1 MPGAS
6 SCLHENSGPVAIHG
20 LRHAQVVDVFI
31 RCSTVPI
38 AVVAPMYAPFY
49 DSTAR
54 ERLPETD
61 PLLSFSVRRRA
72 AHCSH
77 AVWWGKC
84 CKLWMDTMVKWGAQ
98 RLRRSHGK

>member
-1 MPGAS
+1 M
-6 SCLHENSGPVAIHG
+6 
-20 LRHAQVVDVFI
+20 QVVDVFI

-61 PLLSFSVRRRA
+61 PLLSFSVCRIA
-72 AHCSH
+72 VHCSH
-77 AVWWGKC
+77 AVWLGKC
-84 CKLWMDTMVKWGAQ
+84 AASLVYKKW
-98 RLRRSHGK
+98 

>member
-1 MPGAS
+1 MCATGAT
-6 SCLHENSGPVAIHG
+6 
-20 LRHAQVVDVFI
+20 LRHLYGNMSALQHVISASMWQVVDVFI

-61 PLLSFSVRRRA
+61 PLLSFSVQ
-72 AHCSH
+72 S
-77 AVWWGKC
+77 
-84 CKLWMDTMVKWGAQ
+84 AQ
-98 RLRRSHGK
+98 LLCVVSCFG

>member
-1 MPGAS
+1 M
-6 SCLHENSGPVAIHG
+6 
-20 LRHAQVVDVFI
+20 QVVDVFI

-61 PLLSFSVRRRA
+61 PLLSFSVRRSA
-72 AHCSH
+72 SHCLH
-77 AVWWGKC
+77 AVW
-84 CKLWMDTMVKWGAQ
+84 LYA
-98 RLRRSHGK
+98 

>member
-1 MPGAS
+1 MLCAS
-6 SCLHENSGPVAIHG
+6 LCIHENKTTAAIHD
-20 LRHAQVVDVFI
+20 LRHMQVVDVFI

-61 PLLSFSVRRRA
+61 PLLSFSVRRSA
-72 AHCSH
+72 SHCLH
-77 AVWWGKC
+77 AVW
-84 CKLWMDTMVKWGAQ
+84 LYA
-98 RLRRSHGK
+98 

>member
-1 MPGAS
+1 M
-6 SCLHENSGPVAIHG
+6 
-20 LRHAQVVDVFI
+20 VDVFI

-72 AHCSH
+72 AHCV
-77 AVWWGKC
+77 VWQALQALDGHNGE
-84 CKLWMDTMVKWGAQ
+84 VG
-98 RLRRSHGK
+98 